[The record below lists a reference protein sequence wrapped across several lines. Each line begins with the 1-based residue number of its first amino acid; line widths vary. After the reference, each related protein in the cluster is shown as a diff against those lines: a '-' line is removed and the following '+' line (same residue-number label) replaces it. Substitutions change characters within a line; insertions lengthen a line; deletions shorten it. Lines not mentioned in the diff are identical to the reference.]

1 MNPLNPRSILLR
13 VAFGIVTSVVS
24 SSLVGCATTSTDAK
38 VQTSLSSK
46 DGYAECPSN
55 TTVVGGGYEIEDA
68 YQMPDRMPVVVKNQ
82 PYANGWRVMCTDS
95 KGIVIPACKA
105 WVVCA
110 TVLR

>member
-1 MNPLNPRSILLR
+1 MRVKKILVLKR
-13 VAFGIVTSVVS
+13 VVFS
-24 SSLVGCATTSTDAK
+24 STMLVAASLLASCATTSTDAK

-95 KGIVIPACKA
+95 KGIMIPGCKA